1 MSKILLIEDDQL
13 IRELYERQLNK
24 AGFETTAIASGSE
37 GLKAFENGIFDLV
50 LLDIMLPDLSGIEI
64 LKEINNKNLTHKA
77 PIVLLT
83 NLANDSVI
91 KDGMKLGIVGYLIK
105 AQITPKDLIAEVN
118 RFLTDKNLT
127 PGQ

>member
-13 IRELYERQLNK
+13 IRDLYERQLIK
-24 AGFETTAIASGSE
+24 EGFETTTTASGTD
-37 GLKAFENGIFDLV
+37 GLKKFEEGTFDLV
-50 LLDIMLPDLSGIEI
+50 LLDIMLPDISGIEI
-64 LKEINNKNLTHKA
+64 LKEINNKNLIAKA

-105 AQITPKDLIAEVN
+105 AQITPKDLIAEVK